1 MSVVSIEKFEV
12 LPQNQPANNTY
23 SFKSGNPII
32 TFSIGSTN
40 KNLRPSTL
48 RLNGKF
54 TVKKGDGTRPNN
66 SSLVGGR
73 AAGTV
78 ECSSRVG
85 IHSCFQNVN
94 ISSND
99 TNSTLESVR
108 QYGRLAATVLPST
121 HDSQDFLCQAGLVSQ
136 NTGLRV
142 SSSVMKNNTMSFSL
156 PIYSGLLMGGNLI
169 PLGQNGVRGLHFSF
183 ELASDQQVLFG
194 GNAGDGTGA
203 SYELSDLSLTGDME
217 ILDAEGQ
224 SKMAIAGT
232 GAFSYNSYTNL
243 YSVIDSADS
252 TQTYNLA
259 QSNVLS
265 VFHNFLPVTQANNYG
280 FDGFATGELLNTG
293 AGGVVYDTATTLKR
307 VGFSRAGVKLG
318 LDYDLVCET
327 QSAAERPE
335 TGVMINSLDAVKQVG
350 TIKSTL
356 SQPLLLGFGGGDQVI
371 YQKSGLQQGTTVDTG
386 SRNFAIGL
394 AVDRFSDVGMDFRG
408 SAYSTR
414 IQSTL
419 DGKSPNSV
427 YSYVLSKNTLQ
438 YSPQGIMVM
447 S

>member
-1 MSVVSIEKFEV
+1 
-12 LPQNQPANNTY
+12 
-23 SFKSGNPII
+23 
-32 TFSIGSTN
+32 
-40 KNLRPSTL
+40 
-48 RLNGKF
+48 
-54 TVKKGDGTRPNN
+54 
-66 SSLVGGR
+66 
-73 AAGTV
+73 
-78 ECSSRVG
+78 
-85 IHSCFQNVN
+85 
-94 ISSND
+94 
-99 TNSTLESVR
+99 
-108 QYGRLAATVLPST
+108 
-121 HDSQDFLCQAGLVSQ
+121 
-136 NTGLRV
+136 
-142 SSSVMKNNTMSFSL
+142 
-156 PIYSGLLMGGNLI
+156 
-169 PLGQNGVRGLHFSF
+169 
-183 ELASDQQVLFG
+183 
-194 GNAGDGTGA
+194 
-203 SYELSDLSLTGDME
+203 
-217 ILDAEGQ
+217 
-224 SKMAIAGT
+224 
-232 GAFSYNSYTNL
+232 
-243 YSVIDSADS
+243 
-252 TQTYNLA
+252 
-259 QSNVLS
+259 
-265 VFHNFLPVTQANNYG
+265 
-280 FDGFATGELLNTG
+280 
-293 AGGVVYDTATTLKR
+293 
-307 VGFSRAGVKLG
+307 